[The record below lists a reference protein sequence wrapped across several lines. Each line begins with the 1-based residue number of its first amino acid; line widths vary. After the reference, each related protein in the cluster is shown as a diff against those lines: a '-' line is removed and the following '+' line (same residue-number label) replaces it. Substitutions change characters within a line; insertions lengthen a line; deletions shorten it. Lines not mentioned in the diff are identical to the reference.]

1 MKKIHRDA
9 RESLRRE
16 DRWGRFVANF
26 SGVRFGIAFRR
37 CIAGGLYGIVF
48 RAGRCGMMS
57 LGGGSV
63 GRFGYCGFGR
73 AIFVGG
79 SGGRFAMAFRK
90 NIAGRSFR
98 EIFRKSLSGRTSPE
112 SFYEV
117 FGPCVLSLCFGPDFF
132 EKPSLPGVS
141 EMPLNLAN
149 LNRGS
154 GISSPIY
161 CKRQGS
167 DR

>member
-1 MKKIHRDA
+1 MI
-9 RESLRRE
+9 L
-16 DRWGRFVANF
+16 
-26 SGVRFGIAFRR
+26 
-37 CIAGGLYGIVF
+37 
-48 RAGRCGMMS
+48 
-57 LGGGSV
+57 
-63 GRFGYCGFGR
+63 R
-73 AIFVGG
+73 AILGAFLDGG

-98 EIFRKSLSGRTSPE
+98 AIFRKSLSGRTSPE

-117 FGPCVLSLCFGPDFF
+117 FGPCVLSLCFGPDLF
-132 EKPSLPGVS
+132 EKPSLPDVS

-167 DR
+167 GR